1 MLRLV
6 PLRLLVFALA
16 LLLGTPVL
24 AQDLGTEA
32 RRQLE
37 LAREDLA
44 QGNAERALTASQSAL
59 RMDPMLYEA
68 MVVTA
73 LAYEKLGETI
83 RAKALL
89 TAYVEMTSG
98 MQPLPEAVAAL
109 DRMTSKQDRKAA
121 EKARKKSVKAVE
133 KARKKSVKAA
143 EKARK
148 KGVKAAERDA
158 KRADKAAK
166 KADKAAKKADKA
178 AKKADKAAKKAELKA
193 LKIKQKEERKALKGK

>member
-1 MLRLV
+1 MR
-6 PLRLLVFALA
+6 LRLLVFTLT
-16 LLLGTPVL
+16 LLVGTPAL

-44 QGNAERALTASQSAL
+44 QGNAERALAASQSAL

-73 LAYEKLGETI
+73 LAYEKLGETT

-98 MQPLPEAVAAL
+98 MQPLPEAMAAL
-109 DRMTSKQDRKAA
+109 GRMTSSKDRKAA
-121 EKARKKSVKAVE
+121 EKARQKS
-133 KARKKSVKAA
+133 
-143 EKARK
+143 
-148 KGVKAAERDA
+148 VKAAERDA
-158 KRADKAAK
+158 KKAEKAAK
-166 KADKAAKKADKA
+166 KADQNR
-178 AKKADKAAKKAELKA
+178 KKAELKA
-193 LKIKQKEERKALKGK
+193 LKKRQKEELKALRGK